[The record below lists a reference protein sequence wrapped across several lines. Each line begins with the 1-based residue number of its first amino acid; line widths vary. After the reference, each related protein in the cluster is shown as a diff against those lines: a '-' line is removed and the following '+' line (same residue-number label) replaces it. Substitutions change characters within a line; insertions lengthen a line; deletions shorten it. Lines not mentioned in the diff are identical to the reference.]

1 MKTYT
6 EYIEEKV
13 IKNVGGFERKKQF
26 AILIDTA
33 TEFIFRMYINGEK
46 NLDKIKNI
54 LKETENPS
62 VVAKNIV
69 DTLQEY
75 IATIDDI
82 LAKKVYP
89 VDVILQ
95 ILGCPALSCEE
106 YDRRVVEMMKD
117 VEGLL

>member
-1 MKTYT
+1 MC
-6 EYIEEKV
+6 I
-13 IKNVGGFERKKQF
+13 R
-26 AILIDTA
+26 D
-33 TEFIFRMYINGEK
+33 R
-46 NLDKIKNI
+46 
-54 LKETENPS
+54 KETENPS

-95 ILGCPALSCEE
+95 ILGCQALSREE
-106 YDRRVVEMMKD
+106 YDRQVAKMKKD
-117 VEGLL
+117 VERLL